1 MSAPDTRPVLARK
14 IAAHS
19 GVGMR
24 PEELSA
30 QLDVALSRAVRRAG
44 APMEGFGISLDGI
57 DIGLDTNL
65 QAAIDAFPDHG
76 LIAATEDMEGRR
88 GLLALEHTLVDALIE
103 VQTTGRVEEGQGP
116 PRAVTRIDE
125 ALCAD
130 FIDLM
135 YGALAFEG
143 NGINGRS
150 WPERMRYGSRIKDRS
165 QINLL
170 LPARGYHLLQANV
183 TAAGLKTGKLMIL
196 LPTDPALGRKNG
208 KRPEAKPPRPDSW
221 KADMLAALGPAP
233 LALNAVLMRVDMPLA
248 KVEALQDGDLIPF
261 DRADL
266 SAVTLESEGGHV
278 FARGKLGQIGGRR
291 AVRLADPNGLA
302 ETPGAEAGLRA
313 APPAPGPP
321 SARSPGSGDL
331 AAMSM
336 EARVAQAGQP
346 AQSQPVAAQMAPAPT
361 AAQPQPGT
369 PEDTGAALEKM
380 MAQADPP
387 AQ

>member
-14 IAAHS
+14 IEAHS

-30 QLDVALSRAVRRAG
+30 QLEVALTRAVRRAG
-44 APMEGFGISLDGI
+44 APMEGFGISFEGI
-57 DIGLDTNL
+57 EIALNSDL
-65 QAAIDAFPDHG
+65 QTAIDGFPDHG
-76 LIAATEDMEGRR
+76 LIAATEDKDGRR

-103 VQTTGRVEEGQGP
+103 VQTTGRVEETQGA

-125 ALCAD
+125 ALCTD

-135 YGALAFEG
+135 FGALAFEG

-150 WPERMRYGSRIKDRS
+150 WPERLRYGSRIKDRS

-170 LPARGYHLLQANV
+170 LPARGYHLLQAQV
-183 TAAGLKTGKLMIL
+183 TAAGQKTGKLMIL
-196 LPTDPALGRKNG
+196 LPTDPALARKNG
-208 KRPEAKPPRPDSW
+208 KPPEAKPPRPTSW

-233 LALNAVLMRVDMPLA
+233 LALSAVLMRVDMPLA

-291 AVRLADPNGLA
+291 AVRLGDADGAAAGSPPSAPGMPKTVA
-302 ETPGAEAGLRA
+302 PGPAPAHAPGAPSEMSMDALAAQVAQAQAAPGPAKGLTADAAPEGTEAALSGMMAQA
-313 APPAPGPP
+313 APPA
-321 SARSPGSGDL
+321 
-331 AAMSM
+331 
-336 EARVAQAGQP
+336 E
-346 AQSQPVAAQMAPAPT
+346 
-361 AAQPQPGT
+361 
-369 PEDTGAALEKM
+369 
-380 MAQADPP
+380 
-387 AQ
+387 